1 VPSSTINVL
10 ATGLRFPEGPVF
22 APDGVLWCVELKGG
36 GLVRWRQG
44 ALTRVATGG
53 APNGAAVDRAG
64 RIWFC
69 DSGHNS
75 IRRLDPR
82 TGEIVSVVERLDGQ
96 PFFKPNDLAFDAAG
110 NLVFSCPGDSRQVP
124 TGYVC
129 CLAPDGAVSMIA
141 REKYFPNGFAFTA
154 DGRSLLLAETYRQR
168 IWLGD
173 WDTSRREWS
182 NAHIWAEGVTGAPG
196 PDGMAFGA
204 DGRLYVA
211 VYGSGQIKI
220 FNADG
225 KQIGARELPGK
236 NPTNCAF
243 DPAGKLGLVVTE
255 AERGELLSLPD
266 LGPGAPL
273 FVPDIPEER
282 RP

>member
-1 VPSSTINVL
+1 MSNNPLNIL

-22 APDGVLWCVELKGG
+22 APDGALWCVELKGG
-36 GLVRWRQG
+36 GLARWQNG

-64 RIWFC
+64 RLWFC
-69 DSGHNS
+69 DSEHNA

-82 TGEIVSVVERLDGQ
+82 TGAVASVVERLDGQ

-110 NLVFSCPGDSRQVP
+110 NLVFSCPGDSRQSP

-129 CLAPDGAVSMIA
+129 CLASGGAVSVIA
-141 REKYFPNGFAFTA
+141 REKYFPNGVAFVNG
-154 DGRSLLLAETYRQR
+154 GRALLLAETYRQR
-168 IWLGD
+168 IWIGD
-173 WDTSRREWS
+173 WDPALREWR
-182 NAHIWAEGVTGAPG
+182 NPRLWATEVTGAPG
-196 PDGMAFGA
+196 PDGMALGA

-211 VYGSGQIKI
+211 VYGAGQIKI
-220 FNADG
+220 FGADG
-225 KQIGARELPGK
+225 KQVGARDLPGK

-243 DPAGKLGLVVTE
+243 DPSGRLGLVVTE

-266 LGPGAPL
+266 LGPGVPL
-273 FVPDIPEER
+273 FAPEFSKEA

>member
-1 VPSSTINVL
+1 MPNNPVNVL

-22 APDGVLWCVELKGG
+22 TPDGALWCVELKGG
-36 GLVRWRQG
+36 GLARWQRG

-53 APNGAAVDRAG
+53 GPNGATIDQEG
-64 RIWFC
+64 RLWFC

-82 TGEIVSVVERLDGQ
+82 TGEIASIVKQLEGR

-110 NLVFSCPGDSRQVP
+110 NLLFSCPGDSRQEP
-124 TGYVC
+124 TGYAC
-129 CLAPDGAVSMIA
+129 CLAPSGEVSVIT
-141 REKYFPNGFAFTA
+141 REKYFPNGLVFVNG
-154 DGRSLLLAETYRQR
+154 GRSLLLAETYRQR
-168 IWLGD
+168 LWIGD
-173 WDTSRREWS
+173 WDPQLREWS
-182 NAHIWAEGVTGAPG
+182 NTRIWAAGVTGAPG
-196 PDGMAFGA
+196 PDGMALGA

-211 VYGSGQIKI
+211 VYGSGQVKI
-220 FNADG
+220 FDATG
-225 KQIGARELPGK
+225 QQVGARDLPGK

-243 DPAGKLGLVVTE
+243 DPAGQLGLVVTE

-273 FVPDIPEER
+273 FAPPTMR
-282 RP
+282 TPAP